1 VVWNSDG
8 VVKWGSLFRIASRSD
23 FPLSVVYI
31 RSGPSTPDK
40 ATENDRGA
48 HTMVAASAF
57 DAAKVA
63 ARMKSMAMLRRAR
76 SVAEFA
82 GFETQVC

>member
-1 VVWNSDG
+1 
-8 VVKWGSLFRIASRSD
+8 
-23 FPLSVVYI
+23 
-31 RSGPSTPDK
+31 
-40 ATENDRGA
+40 
-48 HTMVAASAF
+48 MVAASAF